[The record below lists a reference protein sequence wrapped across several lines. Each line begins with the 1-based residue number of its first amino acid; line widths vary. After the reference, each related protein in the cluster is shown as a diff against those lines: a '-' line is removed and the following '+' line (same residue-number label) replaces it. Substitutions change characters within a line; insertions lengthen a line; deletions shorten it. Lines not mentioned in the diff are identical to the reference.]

1 MLFVFVL
8 WDRNKIAKPAKI
20 KNGSIA
26 KLTAFQPAPAEL
38 PAQFIKPPEAS
49 EATVTPPK
57 TTKSFKPCIFPRSSG
72 VCEFAKRLVA
82 PMKPKFQPMPNK
94 IKAIEKFAKLIP
106 DSATNPDKL
115 SINNPEVII
124 FIFPN
129 RTIRWPVKKDG
140 INIAKTCMETMSAA
154 LFSVKPQPTTASG
167 VDVITKFI
175 KAYATIAQ
183 IIATSNSGV
192 FNI

>member
-1 MLFVFVL
+1 
-8 WDRNKIAKPAKI
+8 
-20 KNGSIA
+20 
-26 KLTAFQPAPAEL
+26 
-38 PAQFIKPPEAS
+38 
-49 EATVTPPK
+49 
-57 TTKSFKPCIFPRSSG
+57 
-72 VCEFAKRLVA
+72 
-82 PMKPKFQPMPNK
+82 MPNK
-94 IKAIEKFAKLIP
+94 TKAIEKFAKLIP

-140 INIAKTCMETMSAA
+140 INIAKTCIETMSAA

>member
-1 MLFVFVL
+1 MLFIFVL

-57 TTKSFKPCIFPRSSG
+57 TIKSFNPCIFPRSSG

-82 PMKPKFQPMPNK
+82 PMKPKFHPIPNRT
-94 IKAIEKFAKLIP
+94 KAIEKFAKLMP
-106 DSATNPDKL
+106 DRATNPDKL
-115 SINNPEVII
+115 SINNPKVII
-124 FIFPN
+124 LIFPN
-129 RTIRWPVKKDG
+129 RIIR
-140 INIAKTCMETMSAA
+140 
-154 LFSVKPQPTTASG
+154 
-167 VDVITKFI
+167 
-175 KAYATIAQ
+175 
-183 IIATSNSGV
+183 
-192 FNI
+192 